1 MLVVVGVEVGSA
13 LVPPSGLGS
22 ALSLSA
28 LCSHSPTIIR
38 ITTRTA
44 TTATT
49 HWPQLTTHRRRI
61 IPQHGA
67 VGAPLMDTITPVE
80 QRALAP
86 EPWQRYT
93 GLYSRKLSVFNPNRL
108 PLLRRFGEPN
118 ERRLLPLA
126 QVAPADLDIPIL
138 SQLPPSQFSLG
149 DALEPRP
156 LKVVRLN
163 ATRGVPVA
171 FSGKVKNMLAPMVCG

>member
-1 MLVVVGVEVGSA
+1 
-13 LVPPSGLGS
+13 
-22 ALSLSA
+22 
-28 LCSHSPTIIR
+28 
-38 ITTRTA
+38 
-44 TTATT
+44 
-49 HWPQLTTHRRRI
+49 
-61 IPQHGA
+61 
-67 VGAPLMDTITPVE
+67 MDTITPVE

-163 ATRGVPVA
+163 ATRGVPVGVLGEGEEHA
-171 FSGKVKNMLAPMVCG
+171 GSDGVRSDECSLNVRWVECNGTSAAWAAALTTLSSAYVWTHPAVLRRKRDLAGRCGSSCSPCFFATAEPWS